1 MPTQSRPISENSEDQ
16 NIYVV
21 TKNSVKYDEDK
32 NFSFYDKLN
41 PTESAA
47 QSFNKYLDNQHK
59 IS

>member
-47 QSFNKYLDNQHK
+47 QSINKYLDN
-59 IS
+59 